1 MTDGFACRTCY
12 LAGQLVEKLFS
23 RDKARGR
30 TDDEEKKL
38 TLCVQLAA
46 LCHDL
51 GHGALSH
58 TWEAV
63 TSSWKIQ
70 WRVSKKKLKKCLI
83 IECKIFFTKN

>member
-1 MTDGFACRTCY
+1 M
-12 LAGQLVEKLFS
+12 VEKLFS

-30 TDDEEKKL
+30 SDDEEKKL

-63 TSSWKIQ
+63 TRSWGIQ
-70 WRVSKKKLKKCLI
+70 WRVSNVKSDEDSLILKFFSYNILDM
-83 IECKIFFTKN
+83 IFISIQIN